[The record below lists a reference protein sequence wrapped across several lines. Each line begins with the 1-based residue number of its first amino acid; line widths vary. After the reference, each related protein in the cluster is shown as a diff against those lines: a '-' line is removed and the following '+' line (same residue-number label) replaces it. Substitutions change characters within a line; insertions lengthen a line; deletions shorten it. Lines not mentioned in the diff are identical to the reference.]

1 MFIEIGHESPLENRS
16 ILTVK
21 TMRERIYQ
29 TLDYGLRRLKRQDY
43 HLDRSVPLGLVV
55 ATVLRRLTWLAR
67 GFVKCGILQRKVNFV
82 FMAPGVNL
90 RNASL
95 ILFGKGVTLER
106 GVIVDGLSRD
116 GIVLGDNVAIGAY
129 SLVRA
134 SSPSSLGAGLRMGNN
149 SAIDAY
155 SFIGAAG
162 PILIGENV
170 IMGQHVSFHAENHNY
185 DRTDIPIKQQ
195 GTRRIG
201 IVIEDDC
208 WVGSN
213 TTFLDGSRVG
223 RGCVIA
229 AGSIVRG
236 EIPPNSV
243 AAGAPARVLKSR
255 AVVEAAPAL

>member
-1 MFIEIGHESPLENRS
+1 
-16 ILTVK
+16 
-21 TMRERIYQ
+21 MRERIYH
-29 TLDYGLRRLKRQDY
+29 TLDYGLSRLKHREY
-43 HLDRSVPLGLVV
+43 HLDRSVPLTLLLG
-55 ATVLRRLTWLAR
+55 TVLRRLMWLVR
-67 GFVKCGILQRKVNFV
+67 GFVKCGVFQRRLHFV
-82 FMAPGVNL
+82 FMAPRVDL
-90 RNASL
+90 RNAAL
-95 ILFGKGVTLER
+95 IRFGKGVTLER
-106 GVIVDGLSRD
+106 GVIIDGLSRD

-134 SSPSSLGAGLRMGNN
+134 SSPSSLGAGVRMGNN

-162 PILIGENV
+162 AVLIGENV

-185 DRTDIPIKQQ
+185 DRTDIPIKHQ
-195 GTRRIG
+195 GARRIG

-213 TTFLDGSRVG
+213 TIFLDGSHVG

-236 EIPPNSV
+236 EIPPYSV

-255 AVVEAAPAL
+255 ALVEAAAPAL

>member
-1 MFIEIGHESPLENRS
+1 
-16 ILTVK
+16 
-21 TMRERIYQ
+21 MRERIYHI
-29 TLDYGLRRLKRQDY
+29 LDYGLSRLKHQEY
-43 HLDRSVPLGLVV
+43 HLDRSVPLTLLTGT
-55 ATVLRRLTWLAR
+55 ALRRLTWLVR
-67 GFVKCGILQRKVNFV
+67 GFVKCGFLQRRLPIV
-82 FMAPGVNL
+82 FMAPHVDL
-90 RNASL
+90 RHATS
-95 ILFGKGVTLER
+95 IRFGKGVTLER
-106 GVIVDGLSRD
+106 GVIIDGLSHD

-134 SSPSSLGAGLRMGNN
+134 SSPSSLGAGVRMGSN

-162 PILIGENV
+162 AVLIGENV

-185 DRTDIPIKQQ
+185 NRTDIPIKHQ
-195 GTRRIG
+195 GVRRRG

-208 WVGSN
+208 WIGSN
-213 TTFLDGSRVG
+213 TTFLDGSHVG

-236 EIPPNSV
+236 EIPPYSV

-255 AVVEAAPAL
+255 AQVEAVAPAL

>member
-1 MFIEIGHESPLENRS
+1 
-16 ILTVK
+16 
-21 TMRERIYQ
+21 MRERIYQ
-29 TLDYGLRRLKRQDY
+29 FLDYGLSRLKRRDY
-43 HLDRSVPLGLVV
+43 HLDRGVPLNLLA
-55 ATVLRRLTWLAR
+55 ATVLRRLIWLVR
-67 GFVKCGILQRKVNFV
+67 GFVKCGVLQRRLNVV
-82 FMAPGVNL
+82 FMAPRVNL

-95 ILFGKGVTLER
+95 IRFGKGVTLER
-106 GVIVDGLSRD
+106 GVIIDGMSHD
-116 GIVLGDNVAIGAY
+116 GIILGDNVAIGAY

-162 PILIGENV
+162 PVLIGENV

-185 DRTDIPIKQQ
+185 DRTDIPIKEQ

-213 TTFLDGSRVG
+213 AIFLDGCHVG

-236 EIPPNSV
+236 EIPPYSV
-243 AAGAPARVLKSR
+243 AAGAPARVIKSR
-255 AVVEAAPAL
+255 ALVDAAAAL

>member
-1 MFIEIGHESPLENRS
+1 
-16 ILTVK
+16 
-21 TMRERIYQ
+21 MRELIYQ
-29 TLDYGLRRLKRQDY
+29 TLDHSLSRLKHQEY
-43 HLDRSVPLGLVV
+43 HLDRSVPLTLLLG
-55 ATVLRRLTWLAR
+55 TGLRRLMWLVR
-67 GFVKCGILQRKVNFV
+67 GFVKCGIFQRRLRFV
-82 FMAPGVNL
+82 FMAPRVDL
-90 RNASL
+90 RNATL
-95 ILFGKGVTLER
+95 IRFGRGVTLER
-106 GVIVDGLSRD
+106 GIIIDGLSHD

-134 SSPSSLGAGLRMGNN
+134 SSPSSLGAGVRMGNN

-162 PILIGENV
+162 PVLIGENV

-185 DRTDIPIKQQ
+185 DRTDIPIKHQ
-195 GTRRIG
+195 GVRRIG
-201 IVIEDDC
+201 VVIEDDC

-213 TTFLDGSRVG
+213 TTFLDGSHVG

-236 EIPPNSV
+236 EIPPYSV

-255 AVVEAAPAL
+255 ALVEAVAPPS